1 MLLAFLPVTILIVC
15 ALTPATVT
23 GAESGLSSWTTRLDV
38 RSDKR
43 HALHLG
49 NLPRASNNRAFFA
62 YLVRPR

>member
-49 NLPRASNNRAFFA
+49 NLPRASNNRALFA